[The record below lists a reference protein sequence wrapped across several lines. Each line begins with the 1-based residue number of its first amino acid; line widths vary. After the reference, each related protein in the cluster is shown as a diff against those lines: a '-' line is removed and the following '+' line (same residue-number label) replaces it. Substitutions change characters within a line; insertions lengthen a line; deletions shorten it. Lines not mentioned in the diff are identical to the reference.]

1 MDKAAAQAAA
11 IEGARVDSIRD
22 ANNLKA
28 LKVTFDSGILFAT
41 GKSTLNTASK
51 DALTKFSKILV
62 ANPTMDIT
70 ILGHTDN
77 VGSLETNQKLS
88 QGRAQAVATG
98 VKRALPEKIVF
109 TYQGDGDI
117 AAIGTAHA
125 IHVAARGEKITTI
138 MVNNA
143 VFGMTGGQMAP
154 TTLDGQVTTTSP
166 YGRDTNLAGAPI
178 DLPKTI
184 ATLNGAVYVASVSV
198 DSPKNIRLAKK
209 AIKKAFQVQQ
219 QGLGFALVSVLSTCP
234 TNWGMS
240 PVESLKWLQEKM
252 LPIYQMGELKVS
264 EEVAKL

>member
-1 MDKAAAQAAA
+1 MKKIFSRPQGLTNIPFHYCPGCTHGIVHRIIGEVLEELDICEETIGIAPVGCAGFSLDFFNCDFVGAA
-11 IEGARVDSIRD
+11 
-22 ANNLKA
+22 
-28 LKVTFDSGILFAT
+28 
-41 GKSTLNTASK
+41 
-51 DALTKFSKILV
+51 
-62 ANPTMDIT
+62 
-70 ILGHTDN
+70 H
-77 VGSLETNQKLS
+77 
-88 QGRAQAVATG
+88 GRAQAVATG

-117 AAIGTAHA
+117 AAIVTAHA